1 MKLKELLEVIP
12 DDCEIG
18 LILWDNGC
26 FVSYGNKDEAIEK
39 VSYRYKLIKEQVKNM
54 DVIHVYSGVNVE
66 ANNVE
71 RLSRVTY
78 PLDVIPELI
87 IEIEGGGTNERKK
100 F

>member
-18 LILWDNGC
+18 LIPWDNG
-26 FVSYGNKDEAIEK
+26 FSVSYGNKAQAIEK
-39 VSYRYKLIKEQVKNM
+39 LSYRYKLIKEQVKNM
-54 DVIHVYSGVNVE
+54 DVKHVYSGVNVE

-71 RLSRVTY
+71 RLSRATY

-87 IEIEGGGTNERKK
+87 IEIE
-100 F
+100 

>member
-18 LILWDNGC
+18 LITWDNG
-26 FVSYGNKDEAIEK
+26 FSVSYGNKDEAIEK
-39 VSYRYKLIKEQVKNM
+39 LSYRYKLIKEQVKNM

-71 RLSRVTY
+71 RLSRATY

-87 IEIEGGGTNERKK
+87 IEIE
-100 F
+100 

>member
-12 DDCEIG
+12 DNCEIG
-18 LILWDNGC
+18 LIPWDNG
-26 FVSYGNKDEAIEK
+26 FSVSYGKKAEAIEK
-39 VSYRYKLIKEQVKNM
+39 LACRYKLIKEQVKNM

-71 RLSRVTY
+71 CLSRATY

-87 IEIEGGGTNERKK
+87 IEIE
-100 F
+100 

>member
-18 LILWDNGC
+18 LIPWDNG
-26 FVSYGNKDEAIEK
+26 FSVSYGNKDEAIEK
-39 VSYRYKLIKEQVKNM
+39 LSYKYKLIKEQVKNM

-71 RLSRVTY
+71 CLSRVTY

-87 IEIEGGGTNERKK
+87 IEIE
-100 F
+100 

>member
-12 DDCEIG
+12 DNCEIG
-18 LILWDNGC
+18 LIPWDNG
-26 FVSYGNKDEAIEK
+26 FSVSYGTKYEAIEQ
-39 VSYRYKLIKEQVKNM
+39 VAYRYKLIREQVENM

-71 RLSRVTY
+71 CLSRATY

-87 IEIEGGGTNERKK
+87 VEIE
-100 F
+100 

>member
-18 LILWDNGC
+18 LIPWDNG
-26 FVSYGNKDEAIEK
+26 FSVSYGNKDEAIEK
-39 VSYRYKLIKEQVKNM
+39 LSYRYKLIKEQVKNM

-71 RLSRVTY
+71 CLSRVTY

-87 IEIEGGGTNERKK
+87 IEIE
-100 F
+100 

>member
-18 LILWDNGC
+18 LILWDNG
-26 FVSYGNKDEAIEK
+26 FSVSYGTKYEAIEQ
-39 VSYRYKLIKEQVKNM
+39 VAYRYKLIREQVKNM
-54 DVIHVYSGVNVE
+54 DVKHVYSGVNVK

-71 RLSRVTY
+71 RLARVTY

-87 IEIEGGGTNERKK
+87 IEIE
-100 F
+100 

>member
-18 LILWDNGC
+18 LIPWDNG
-26 FVSYGNKDEAIEK
+26 FSVSYGNKDEAIEK
-39 VSYRYKLIKEQVKNM
+39 LSYRYKLIKEQVKNM

-71 RLSRVTY
+71 CLSRVTY

-87 IEIEGGGTNERKK
+87 VEIE
-100 F
+100 

>member
-18 LILWDNGC
+18 LIPWDNGF
-26 FVSYGNKDEAIEK
+26 FVSYGNKAEAIEK
-39 VSYRYKLIKEQVKNM
+39 LAYRYKLIKEQVKNM

-71 RLSRVTY
+71 CLSRATY

-87 IEIEGGGTNERKK
+87 IEIDGGGEDE
-100 F
+100 